1 MTAELLSEILAF
13 LAVFPEFKD
22 IAIERIGFVFNNSTA
37 RIDESIWGDFT
48 LEARYLL
55 TAHQLTSMNAGNVLG
70 GVIDKIRVEGDIEIE
85 SSVEF
90 KPKDS
95 LDLTSYGREFN
106 RLKSAI
112 VGGFITCT

>member
-1 MTAELLSEILAF
+1 MDAELLIEALDF
-13 LAVFPEFKD
+13 LAIFPEFENVRV
-22 IAIERIGFVFNNSTA
+22 ERVGFVIRNSA
-37 RIDESIWGDFT
+37 SRIEEEIWGAFT
-48 LEARYLL
+48 QEARYLL
-55 TAHQLTSMNAGNVLG
+55 TAHTLASMNTGNILG

-95 LDLTSYGREFN
+95 LDLTSYGRELN
-106 RLKSAI
+106 RLKSNV